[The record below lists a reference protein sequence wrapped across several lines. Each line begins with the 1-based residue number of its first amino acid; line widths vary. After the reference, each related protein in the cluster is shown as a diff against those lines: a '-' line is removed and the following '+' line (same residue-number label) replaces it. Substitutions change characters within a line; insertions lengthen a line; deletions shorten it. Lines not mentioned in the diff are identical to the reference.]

1 MGDVIAPAWMGSLSK
16 FIEDV
21 EKATERA
28 PDRYTFQ
35 AWMIPVLLGIL
46 GCEMQDESRMAKVM
60 ARVSV
65 VEDLDKMIA
74 NYPDDVVLYTLNPII
89 QSTVRLR

>member
-35 AWMIPVLLGIL
+35 AWMIPVLWGFWIVK
-46 GCEMQDESRMAKVM
+46 CRMKV
-60 ARVSV
+60 
-65 VEDLDKMIA
+65 EWPK
-74 NYPDDVVLYTLNPII
+74 
-89 QSTVRLR
+89 

>member
-1 MGDVIAPAWMGSLSK
+1 
-16 FIEDV
+16 
-21 EKATERA
+21 
-28 PDRYTFQ
+28 
-35 AWMIPVLLGIL
+35 
-46 GCEMQDESRMAKVM
+46 MQDESRMAKVM